1 MKKVITFEE
10 VLEAAD
16 RLSLEEQGAII
27 DILRRRLI
35 DQRHQEIVQEVH
47 EARKEYQE
55 GRCRQ
60 ASTQEIINDILS

>member
-1 MKKVITFEE
+1 MKKLITFEE

-35 DQRHQEIVQEVH
+35 DQRRQEIAQEVH